1 MSPDRISVIAFC
13 LIVLAVSANA
23 SDEELAKKSQNPVAD
38 MISLPIKSK
47 FNFGRGKE
55 DASSFELE
63 LQPVVP
69 VHLGDWNLINR
80 FIIPVAYQEPAYEG
94 LNYEFGLKNITY
106 QAFLS
111 PCLLYTSPSTRDC
124 GPDLGCARQL

>member
-1 MSPDRISVIAFC
+1 MTIGLLSM
-13 LIVLAVSANA
+13 LAAAVVRAGGE
-23 SDEELAKKSQNPVAD
+23 EELAKKAQNPVAD
-38 MISLPIKSK
+38 MISLPIKTK

-69 VHLGDWNLINR
+69 VNLGDWNLINR
-80 FIIPVAYQEPAYEG
+80 FIIPVAYQEPAFEG

-106 QAFLS
+106 QAFFS
-111 PCLLYTSPSTRDC
+111 PKEPGSIIW
-124 GPDLGCARQL
+124 GLGQI